1 MSDVVVWR
9 VCAARHGARA
19 FTGEGAERHGGRWS
33 PPGLRAVYTAESR
46 ALAVVE
52 VLVHVDDPARLSG
65 VEWVSVAATVPAAL
79 IERPARVPEEW
90 RALPFRPATQ
100 EFGAAWLR
108 ARRSVALRL
117 PSVVIPGEFNYLLNP
132 AHPDFGQVRLGRPE
146 PFYFDPRLA
155 P

>member
-9 VCAARHGARA
+9 LCAARHGARA
-19 FTGEGAERHGGRWS
+19 FSGEGAERYGGRWS
-33 PPGLRAVYTAESR
+33 PPGARAVYTAESR
-46 ALAVVE
+46 SLAVVE
-52 VLVHVDDPARLSG
+52 VLAHVDDPARLSG
-65 VEWVSVAATVPAAL
+65 MAWVSVSATVPAAL

-90 RALPFRPATQ
+90 RAWPCKPATQ

-108 ARRSVALRL
+108 DRRSVALRL

-132 AHPDFGQVRLGRPE
+132 AHPDFGQVRLGHPE
-146 PFYFDPRLA
+146 PFSFDPRLG